1 MLAFI
6 YKNLIVSAF
15 FPALYLIFIA
25 QFVHFSSLFINFLLD
40 KIVALLQNI
49 LVNHLCY
56 LFLIVIIFSFSQKSL
71 RTPSFSEEAP
81 RLEKQFI
88 QKGGKRL
95 FIDWFS
101 S

>member
-56 LFLIVIIFSFSQKSL
+56 LFLIVIIFSFFPKKPKDPL
-71 RTPSFSEEAP
+71 FFR
-81 RLEKQFI
+81 
-88 QKGGKRL
+88 GGPKA
-95 FIDWFS
+95 
-101 S
+101 